1 MAAPSCACT
10 DQLIPIIMHKKRV
23 VIRPKREQ
31 MHSTLREVGE
41 INDLIAWLI
50 QSFADSPPNE
60 AGFSTDSANIMK
72 L

>member
-1 MAAPSCACT
+1 
-10 DQLIPIIMHKKRV
+10 MHKKRV

-41 INDLIAWLI
+41 INDIIAWLI

-60 AGFSTDSANIMK
+60 VGFNTDSANIMK